1 MFTLALP
8 APRLIGRQCLAA
20 VLACAVSWSALAPS
34 ALALDEDA
42 RIKARGE
49 LRELGT
55 DLQKLSRVF
64 NLVHEVVAP
73 SVVAIH
79 TRSREAVPYRT
90 PFGGIFFG
98 GSREVQVGEGSG
110 FIVATD
116 DKTSYLVTNSH
127 VVLRMGENQE
137 FERDRNGRY
146 IGYERITVELNDGRE
161 VDAEYVG
168 WSVETDLAVLKIP
181 LGKLPATEWAD
192 SDKVHVGD
200 WVVALGYPLGV
211 GYSATSGIVS
221 ATERSTGIY
230 KPVGGFES
238 FIQTDA
244 AINPGNSGGP
254 LVDIT
259 GRIVGV
265 NSNILSRTGA
275 NIGLG
280 FAIPAN
286 LVRRVAEDLIRH
298 GEVKWPGIGVD
309 AQQLTADQAATLGLP
324 AGTAVRLD
332 HIYPETPAERGGLQD
347 GDVVLAVGGI
357 KVAGAMQF
365 RSRLA
370 ACRIGQEVP
379 LTIWRGGKQIDKLVV
394 PVALEE
400 IQKKRSQI
408 RAEEEVALKAFGLH
422 LGSDG
427 QPGLVITEVDPKG
440 LAAQAGLEP
449 GDRVLAERNQGA
461 LKTVEEA
468 RNLARR
474 QEVVLQV
481 VKDGRKL
488 WYRLRR

>member
-1 MFTLALP
+1 MRPTIPHSGFRIPRALRLLPLLLLAALP
-8 APRLIGRQCLAA
+8 LH
-20 VLACAVSWSALAPS
+20 
-34 ALALDEDA
+34 ALDEEA
-42 RIKARGE
+42 RTKAREE

-79 TRSREAVPYRT
+79 TRSQEAVPYRT
-90 PFGGIFFG
+90 PFGGVFFG
-98 GSREVQVGEGSG
+98 GSREVEVGEGSG
-110 FIVATD
+110 FVFASD
-116 DKTSYLVTNSH
+116 DKASYIITNSH
-127 VVLRMGENQE
+127 VVLRMNEQQQ

-146 IGYERITVELNDGRE
+146 VGYDRIAVELNDGRE

-168 WSVETDLAVLKIP
+168 WSVETDLAVLKVP
-181 LGKLPATEWAD
+181 LGKLPPIEWAD

-280 FAIPAN
+280 FAIPSN
-286 LVRRVAEDLIRH
+286 LVRRVGEDLLLH

-309 AQQLTADQAATLGLP
+309 AEELTPEQTVGLGLP
-324 AGTAVRLD
+324 AGTAVRFA
-332 HIYPETPAERGGLQD
+332 HVYPETPAERGGLAA
-347 GDVVLAVGGI
+347 GDVVLAVGGVR
-357 KVAGAMQF
+357 VAGQMQF

-379 LTIWRGGKQIDKLVV
+379 ITVWRGGKAIERTVV
-394 PVALEE
+394 PVALED
-400 IQKKRSQI
+400 IKKKRSTV
-408 RAEEEVALKAFGLH
+408 RPEDEVDLKAFGLH
-422 LGSDG
+422 LGADG
-427 QPGLVITEVDPKG
+427 QQGLVVTEIDPKG
-440 LAAQAGLEP
+440 LAAQAGIEP
-449 GDRVLAERNQGA
+449 GDRILAERTAGA
-461 LKTVEEA
+461 LRTADEA
-468 RNLARR
+468 KPLARR
-474 QEVVLQV
+474 QEITIQVL
-481 VKDGRKL
+481 KDARTF
-488 WYRLRR
+488 WLRMRR

>member
-1 MFTLALP
+1 MRSIPRHSGFRIPHLLRCLPLAL
-8 APRLIGRQCLAA
+8 AA
-20 VLACAVSWSALAPS
+20 ALP
-34 ALALDEDA
+34 LQALDEPA
-42 RIKARGE
+42 RTKAREE
-49 LRELGT
+49 LRVLGT

-79 TRSREAVPYRT
+79 TRSQEAVPYRT
-90 PFGGIFFG
+90 PFGGVFFG
-98 GSREVQVGEGSG
+98 GRREVEVGEGSG
-110 FIVATD
+110 FVFSTD
-116 DKTSYLVTNSH
+116 DKASYIITNSH
-127 VVLRMGENQE
+127 VVLRMNEQQQ

-146 IGYERITVELNDGRE
+146 VGYDRITVELNDGRE
-161 VDAEYVG
+161 FDAEYIG
-168 WSVETDLAVLKIP
+168 WSVETDLAVLKVP
-181 LGKLPATEWAD
+181 LAGLPPTEFAD

-280 FAIPAN
+280 FAIPSN
-286 LVRRVAEDLIRH
+286 LVRRVADDLLRH

-309 AQQLTADQAATLGLP
+309 AEELTPDQTAALGLP
-324 AGTAVRLD
+324 AGTSVRFA
-332 HIYPETPAERGGLQD
+332 HVYPETPAEQGGLLA
-347 GDVVLAVGGI
+347 GDVVLSVGGVR
-357 KVAGAMQF
+357 VAGQMQF

-379 LTIWRGGKQIDKLVV
+379 LTVWRGGKALERTVV
-394 PVALEE
+394 PVALED
-400 IQKKRSQI
+400 IKKKRSTV
-408 RAEEEVALKAFGLH
+408 RAEDEVDLKAFGLR
-422 LGSDG
+422 LGADG
-427 QPGLVITEVDPKG
+427 QAGLVVTEVDPKG
-440 LAAQAGLEP
+440 LAAQASIQP
-449 GDRVLAERNQGA
+449 GDRVVSERTAGA
-461 LKTVEEA
+461 LRTAEDAKP
-468 RNLARR
+468 LARR
-474 QEVVLQV
+474 QEITIQVL
-481 VKDGRKL
+481 KDGRSF
-488 WYRLRR
+488 WLRMRR